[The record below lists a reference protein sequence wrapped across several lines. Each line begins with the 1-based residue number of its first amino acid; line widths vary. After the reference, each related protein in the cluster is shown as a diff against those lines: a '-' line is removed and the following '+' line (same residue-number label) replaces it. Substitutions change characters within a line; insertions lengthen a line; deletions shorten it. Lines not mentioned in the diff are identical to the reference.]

1 MPLIHK
7 SEFCCGFLGCGDVEV
22 GGCYEDALAIF
33 RMVAEYVYWYSRVTT
48 VRSPHR
54 QVTKWGSIS

>member
-7 SEFCCGFLGCGDVEV
+7 SEFCCGFLSCGDVEV

-33 RMVAEYVYWYSRVTT
+33 RDGSRIRVLVLQGNNCKVSTST
-48 VRSPHR
+48 SY
-54 QVTKWGSIS
+54 